1 MELDIN
7 ALKQI
12 AYSLADHYLCVY
24 YVNINSGRYIVF
36 TGEARDESKDSDLP
50 AEGEDFFADTLKN
63 APLFTHPDDMEIMN
77 KAYDKKTLLARLNK
91 DDHYSISFRTRING
105 EIRHMRHVVILC
117 RDKRHAICCLEDVE
131 AEYQEKQEQIKNL
144 QSEKLLARTDELTGV
159 KNGTAF
165 KEYVDRLDQSLKD
178 EEQKGAYDTV
188 FAIIMCDINDLKQ
201 TNDTKGHSSG
211 DKEIQATSKLICDTF
226 QHSPVF
232 RIGGDEFVVILT
244 GKDYEQRDLLMKA
257 FKDVLSTNRKAQKG
271 PNVAC
276 GLAFFEPEKGDR
288 KFLDVFRRADS
299 LMYEDKKAT
308 KAAGST
314 EDPGQD

>member
-36 TGEARDESKDSDLP
+36 TGEARDESKNSELP
-50 AEGEDFFADTLKN
+50 NEGEDFFADTLKN

-117 RDKRHAICCLEDVE
+117 RDKSHAICCLEDVE

-165 KEYVDRLDQSLKD
+165 KEYVDKLDEALSA
-178 EEQKGAYDTV
+178 ETAKGAYDTV

-232 RIGGDEFVVILT
+232 RIGGDEFVVVLT
-244 GKDYEQRDLLMKA
+244 GKDYDKRDFLMSV
-257 FKDVLSTNRKAQKG
+257 FKDVLDTNRKIQKG
-271 PNVAC
+271 PDVAC